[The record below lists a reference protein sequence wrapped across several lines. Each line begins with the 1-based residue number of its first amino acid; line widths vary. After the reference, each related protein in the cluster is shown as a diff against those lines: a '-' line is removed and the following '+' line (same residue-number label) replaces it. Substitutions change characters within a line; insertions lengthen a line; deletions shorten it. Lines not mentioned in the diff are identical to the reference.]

1 MGHLKKV
8 PIRTCIGCN
17 EAKPKRELIR
27 VVKTAEGD
35 VSIDFTG
42 RANGRGAYICNNVE
56 CLEKAVKTRRLSR
69 AFSMQID
76 MQIYEDLRKTIEEQ
90 DKAE

>member
-42 RANGRGAYICNNVE
+42 RANGRGAYICNNVD

-76 MQIYEDLRKTIEEQ
+76 MQIYEDLRKAIEEQ
-90 DKAE
+90 DKTE

>member
-1 MGHLKKV
+1 MKKV

-42 RANGRGAYICNNVE
+42 RANGRGAYICNDVA

>member
-42 RANGRGAYICNNVE
+42 RANGRGAYICNNVD

-76 MQIYEDLRKTIEEQ
+76 MQIYEDLRKAIEEQ

>member
-42 RANGRGAYICNNVE
+42 RANGRGAYICNNVD
-56 CLEKAVKTRRLSR
+56 CLEKAVKTRRLSK

-76 MQIYEDLRKTIEEQ
+76 MQIYEDLRKAIEEQ
-90 DKAE
+90 EKTE

>member
-1 MGHLKKV
+1 MKKV

-42 RANGRGAYICNNVE
+42 RANGRGAYICNNVD

-76 MQIYEDLRKTIEEQ
+76 MQIYEDLRKAIEEQ
-90 DKAE
+90 DKVE

>member
-1 MGHLKKV
+1 MKKV

-42 RANGRGAYICNNVE
+42 RANGRGAYICNNVD

-76 MQIYEDLRKTIEEQ
+76 MQIYEDLRKAIEEQ
-90 DKAE
+90 DKTE

>member
-1 MGHLKKV
+1 MRHLKKV

-17 EAKPKRELIR
+17 EAKPKKELIR

-42 RANGRGAYICNNVE
+42 RANGRGAYICNDVV
-56 CLEKAVKTRRLSR
+56 CLEKAIKTRRLSK

-76 MQIYEDLRKTIEEQ
+76 MEIYEALRKAILEQEE
-90 DKAE
+90 K

>member
-1 MGHLKKV
+1 MKKV

-42 RANGRGAYICNNVE
+42 RANGRGAYICNNVD
-56 CLEKAVKTRRLSR
+56 CLEKAVKTRRLSK

-76 MQIYEDLRKTIEEQ
+76 MQIYEDLRKAIEEQ
-90 DKAE
+90 DKTE